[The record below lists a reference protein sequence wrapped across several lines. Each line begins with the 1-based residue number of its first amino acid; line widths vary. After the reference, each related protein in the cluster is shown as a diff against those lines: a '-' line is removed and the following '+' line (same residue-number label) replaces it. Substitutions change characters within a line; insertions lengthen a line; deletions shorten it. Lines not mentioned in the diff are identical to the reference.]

1 MPRGGRRAVHRGAG
15 RGRRL
20 QPPVDPR
27 PHDQR
32 PAGHAGT
39 GSPAGRPAP
48 HRVRQGEGDQ
58 GGRTPAG
65 RPAHGHARVR
75 GPGGGRV
82 SLSVLLAEDHP
93 VVREGLRAMLEAE
106 GDFQVVGQTGNS
118 SEVGGMVEELHPDVL
133 VLDLIMPGIGGL
145 NALRELARR
154 RLSTRVVV
162 LSMYANEAYVLEALQ
177 NGAGAYVLKQ
187 SEAAELV
194 RGIREVAKGR
204 RYLSPPLS
212 QRAVEAYAKR
222 AKGKTPDEE
231 ADLTAREREVLNL
244 VGQGFTSAQ
253 IAERLFI
260 SVRTVESHRSN
271 LTKKLGLHSQAEMV
285 RCALRRELA
294 PLNPSEA

>member
-1 MPRGGRRAVHRGAG
+1 
-15 RGRRL
+15 
-20 QPPVDPR
+20 
-27 PHDQR
+27 
-32 PAGHAGT
+32 
-39 GSPAGRPAP
+39 
-48 HRVRQGEGDQ
+48 
-58 GGRTPAG
+58 
-65 RPAHGHARVR
+65 
-75 GPGGGRV
+75 V

-118 SEVGGMVEELHPDVL
+118 SEVGGMVEELRPDVL

-154 RLSTRVVV
+154 RLNTRVVV

-222 AKGKTPDEE
+222 AKGTIATKE
-231 ADLTAREREVLNL
+231 AELTAREKEVLML

-253 IAERLFI
+253 IGERLFI

-285 RCALRRELA
+285 RTALRRELT
-294 PLNPSEA
+294 PLDPTP

>member
-1 MPRGGRRAVHRGAG
+1 
-15 RGRRL
+15 
-20 QPPVDPR
+20 
-27 PHDQR
+27 
-32 PAGHAGT
+32 
-39 GSPAGRPAP
+39 
-48 HRVRQGEGDQ
+48 
-58 GGRTPAG
+58 
-65 RPAHGHARVR
+65 
-75 GPGGGRV
+75 V

-118 SEVGGMVEELHPDVL
+118 SDVGGMVEELHPDVL

-154 RLSTRVVV
+154 RLPTRVVV

-222 AKGKTPDEE
+222 AKGTIATEE
-231 ADLTAREREVLNL
+231 ADLTAREKEVLTL

-253 IAERLFI
+253 IGERLFI

-285 RCALRRELA
+285 RTALRRELT
-294 PLNPSEA
+294 PLDPTP

>member
-1 MPRGGRRAVHRGAG
+1 
-15 RGRRL
+15 
-20 QPPVDPR
+20 
-27 PHDQR
+27 
-32 PAGHAGT
+32 
-39 GSPAGRPAP
+39 
-48 HRVRQGEGDQ
+48 
-58 GGRTPAG
+58 
-65 RPAHGHARVR
+65 
-75 GPGGGRV
+75 V
-82 SLSVLLAEDHP
+82 SLSVLLAEDYP

-133 VLDLIMPGIGGL
+133 VLDLIMGSIGCVNPLRKLTRRQL
-145 NALRELARR
+145 N
-154 RLSTRVVV
+154 TRVVV

-212 QRAVEAYAKR
+212 QRAVEAYARR
-222 AKGKTPDEE
+222 AKGTIATRE
-231 ADLTAREREVLNL
+231 ADLTAREKEVLML

-253 IAERLFI
+253 IGERLFI

-285 RCALRRELA
+285 RTALRRELT
-294 PLNPSEA
+294 PLDPTP

>member
-1 MPRGGRRAVHRGAG
+1 MR
-15 RGRRL
+15 
-20 QPPVDPR
+20 
-27 PHDQR
+27 
-32 PAGHAGT
+32 
-39 GSPAGRPAP
+39 
-48 HRVRQGEGDQ
+48 
-58 GGRTPAG
+58 
-65 RPAHGHARVR
+65 
-75 GPGGGRV
+75 
-82 SLSVLLAEDHP
+82 LSVLLAEDHA

-222 AKGKTPDEE
+222 AKGTIATKE
-231 ADLTAREREVLNL
+231 AELTAREKEVLML

-253 IAERLFI
+253 IGERLFI

-285 RCALRRELA
+285 RTALRRELT
-294 PLNPSEA
+294 PLDPTP

>member
-1 MPRGGRRAVHRGAG
+1 
-15 RGRRL
+15 
-20 QPPVDPR
+20 
-27 PHDQR
+27 
-32 PAGHAGT
+32 
-39 GSPAGRPAP
+39 
-48 HRVRQGEGDQ
+48 
-58 GGRTPAG
+58 
-65 RPAHGHARVR
+65 
-75 GPGGGRV
+75 V

-118 SEVGGMVEELHPDVL
+118 SEVGGLVEELHPDVL

-145 NALRELARR
+145 NALRELVRR

-222 AKGKTPDEE
+222 AKGTIATKE
-231 ADLTAREREVLNL
+231 AELTAREKEVLML

-253 IAERLFI
+253 IGERLFI

-285 RCALRRELA
+285 RTALRRELT
-294 PLNPSEA
+294 PLDPTP

>member
-1 MPRGGRRAVHRGAG
+1 MR
-15 RGRRL
+15 
-20 QPPVDPR
+20 
-27 PHDQR
+27 
-32 PAGHAGT
+32 
-39 GSPAGRPAP
+39 
-48 HRVRQGEGDQ
+48 
-58 GGRTPAG
+58 
-65 RPAHGHARVR
+65 
-75 GPGGGRV
+75 
-82 SLSVLLAEDHP
+82 LSVLLAEDHP

-154 RLSTRVVV
+154 RLPTRVVV

-177 NGAGAYVLKQ
+177 NGAGGYVLKQ

-212 QRAVEAYAKR
+212 HRAVEAYAKR
-222 AKGKTPDEE
+222 AKGTIATEE
-231 ADLTAREREVLNL
+231 AELTAREKEVLTL

-253 IAERLFI
+253 IGERLFI

-285 RCALRRELA
+285 RTALRRELT
-294 PLNPSEA
+294 PLDPTP

>member
-1 MPRGGRRAVHRGAG
+1 M
-15 RGRRL
+15 
-20 QPPVDPR
+20 
-27 PHDQR
+27 
-32 PAGHAGT
+32 
-39 GSPAGRPAP
+39 
-48 HRVRQGEGDQ
+48 
-58 GGRTPAG
+58 
-65 RPAHGHARVR
+65 
-75 GPGGGRV
+75 

-118 SEVGGMVEELHPDVL
+118 SEVGGLVEELHPDVL

-145 NALRELARR
+145 NALRELTRR
-154 RLSTRVVV
+154 RLNTRVVV

-212 QRAVEAYAKR
+212 QRAVEAYARR
-222 AKGKTPDEE
+222 AKGTIATRE
-231 ADLTAREREVLNL
+231 ADLTAREKEVLML

-253 IAERLFI
+253 IGERLFI

-285 RCALRRELA
+285 RTALRRELT
-294 PLNPSEA
+294 PLDPTP

>member
-1 MPRGGRRAVHRGAG
+1 
-15 RGRRL
+15 
-20 QPPVDPR
+20 
-27 PHDQR
+27 
-32 PAGHAGT
+32 
-39 GSPAGRPAP
+39 
-48 HRVRQGEGDQ
+48 
-58 GGRTPAG
+58 
-65 RPAHGHARVR
+65 
-75 GPGGGRV
+75 V

-222 AKGKTPDEE
+222 AKGTIATEE
-231 ADLTAREREVLNL
+231 AELTAREKEVLTL

-253 IAERLFI
+253 IGERLFI

-285 RCALRRELA
+285 RTALRRELT
-294 PLNPSEA
+294 PLDPTP

>member
-1 MPRGGRRAVHRGAG
+1 
-15 RGRRL
+15 
-20 QPPVDPR
+20 
-27 PHDQR
+27 
-32 PAGHAGT
+32 
-39 GSPAGRPAP
+39 
-48 HRVRQGEGDQ
+48 
-58 GGRTPAG
+58 
-65 RPAHGHARVR
+65 
-75 GPGGGRV
+75 
-82 SLSVLLAEDHP
+82 VLLAEDHP

-222 AKGKTPDEE
+222 AKGTIAARE
-231 ADLTAREREVLNL
+231 AELTAREKEVLML

-253 IAERLFI
+253 IGERLFI

-285 RCALRRELA
+285 RTALRRELT
-294 PLNPSEA
+294 PLDPTP

>member
-1 MPRGGRRAVHRGAG
+1 
-15 RGRRL
+15 
-20 QPPVDPR
+20 
-27 PHDQR
+27 
-32 PAGHAGT
+32 
-39 GSPAGRPAP
+39 
-48 HRVRQGEGDQ
+48 
-58 GGRTPAG
+58 
-65 RPAHGHARVR
+65 
-75 GPGGGRV
+75 V
-82 SLSVLLAEDHP
+82 SLSVLLAEDHA

-118 SEVGGMVEELHPDVL
+118 SDVGGMVEELHPDVL

-154 RLSTRVVV
+154 RLPTRVVV

-187 SEAAELV
+187 AEAAELV

-222 AKGKTPDEE
+222 AKGTIATEE
-231 ADLTAREREVLNL
+231 AELTAREKEVLTL

-253 IAERLFI
+253 IGERLFI

-285 RCALRRELA
+285 RTALRRELT
-294 PLNPSEA
+294 PLDPTP

>member
-1 MPRGGRRAVHRGAG
+1 M
-15 RGRRL
+15 
-20 QPPVDPR
+20 
-27 PHDQR
+27 
-32 PAGHAGT
+32 
-39 GSPAGRPAP
+39 
-48 HRVRQGEGDQ
+48 
-58 GGRTPAG
+58 
-65 RPAHGHARVR
+65 
-75 GPGGGRV
+75 
-82 SLSVLLAEDHP
+82 SLSVLLAEDHA

-118 SEVGGMVEELHPDVL
+118 SDVRGMVEELHPDVL

-154 RLSTRVVV
+154 RLDIHVVV

-177 NGAGAYVLKQ
+177 NGAGAYILKQ
-187 SEAAELV
+187 AEASELV

-222 AKGKTPDEE
+222 AKGTVPAEE
-231 ADLTAREREVLNL
+231 AELTAREKEVLML
-244 VGQGFTSAQ
+244 VGQGLTSAQ
-253 IAERLFI
+253 IGERLFI

-285 RCALRRELA
+285 RTALRRELA
-294 PLNPSEA
+294 PLDPAP

>member
-1 MPRGGRRAVHRGAG
+1 
-15 RGRRL
+15 
-20 QPPVDPR
+20 
-27 PHDQR
+27 
-32 PAGHAGT
+32 
-39 GSPAGRPAP
+39 
-48 HRVRQGEGDQ
+48 
-58 GGRTPAG
+58 
-65 RPAHGHARVR
+65 
-75 GPGGGRV
+75 V

-154 RLSTRVVV
+154 RLPTRVVV

-222 AKGKTPDEE
+222 AKGTIATEE
-231 ADLTAREREVLNL
+231 AELTAREKEVLTL

-253 IAERLFI
+253 IGERLFI

-285 RCALRRELA
+285 RTALRRELT
-294 PLNPSEA
+294 PLDPTP

>member
-1 MPRGGRRAVHRGAG
+1 
-15 RGRRL
+15 
-20 QPPVDPR
+20 
-27 PHDQR
+27 
-32 PAGHAGT
+32 
-39 GSPAGRPAP
+39 
-48 HRVRQGEGDQ
+48 
-58 GGRTPAG
+58 
-65 RPAHGHARVR
+65 
-75 GPGGGRV
+75 V

-145 NALRELARR
+145 NALRELVRR

-222 AKGKTPDEE
+222 AKGTIATKE
-231 ADLTAREREVLNL
+231 AELTAREKEVLML

-253 IAERLFI
+253 IGERLFI

-285 RCALRRELA
+285 RTALRRELT
-294 PLNPSEA
+294 PLDPTP

>member
-1 MPRGGRRAVHRGAG
+1 M
-15 RGRRL
+15 
-20 QPPVDPR
+20 
-27 PHDQR
+27 
-32 PAGHAGT
+32 
-39 GSPAGRPAP
+39 
-48 HRVRQGEGDQ
+48 
-58 GGRTPAG
+58 
-65 RPAHGHARVR
+65 
-75 GPGGGRV
+75 

-118 SEVGGMVEELHPDVL
+118 SEVGGLVEELHPDVL

-145 NALRELARR
+145 NALRELVRR

-222 AKGKTPDEE
+222 AKGTIATKE
-231 ADLTAREREVLNL
+231 AELTAREKEVLML

-253 IAERLFI
+253 IGERLFI

-285 RCALRRELA
+285 RTALRRELT
-294 PLNPSEA
+294 PLDPTP

>member
-1 MPRGGRRAVHRGAG
+1 M
-15 RGRRL
+15 
-20 QPPVDPR
+20 
-27 PHDQR
+27 
-32 PAGHAGT
+32 
-39 GSPAGRPAP
+39 
-48 HRVRQGEGDQ
+48 
-58 GGRTPAG
+58 
-65 RPAHGHARVR
+65 
-75 GPGGGRV
+75 

-118 SEVGGMVEELHPDVL
+118 SEVGGLVEELHPDVL

-154 RLSTRVVV
+154 RLNTRVVV

-212 QRAVEAYAKR
+212 QRAVEAYARR
-222 AKGKTPDEE
+222 AKGTIATKE
-231 ADLTAREREVLNL
+231 ADLTAREKEVLML

-253 IAERLFI
+253 IGERLFI

-285 RCALRRELA
+285 RTALRRELT
-294 PLNPSEA
+294 PLDPTP

>member
-1 MPRGGRRAVHRGAG
+1 M
-15 RGRRL
+15 
-20 QPPVDPR
+20 
-27 PHDQR
+27 
-32 PAGHAGT
+32 
-39 GSPAGRPAP
+39 
-48 HRVRQGEGDQ
+48 
-58 GGRTPAG
+58 
-65 RPAHGHARVR
+65 
-75 GPGGGRV
+75 

-118 SEVGGMVEELHPDVL
+118 SEVGGMVEQLHPDVL

-154 RLSTRVVV
+154 RLPTRVVV

-222 AKGKTPDEE
+222 AKGTIATEE
-231 ADLTAREREVLNL
+231 AELTAREKEVLTL

-253 IAERLFI
+253 IGERLFI

-285 RCALRRELA
+285 RTALRRELT
-294 PLNPSEA
+294 PLDPTP

>member
-1 MPRGGRRAVHRGAG
+1 
-15 RGRRL
+15 
-20 QPPVDPR
+20 
-27 PHDQR
+27 
-32 PAGHAGT
+32 
-39 GSPAGRPAP
+39 
-48 HRVRQGEGDQ
+48 
-58 GGRTPAG
+58 
-65 RPAHGHARVR
+65 
-75 GPGGGRV
+75 V

-118 SEVGGMVEELHPDVL
+118 SEVGGMVAELHPDVL

-222 AKGKTPDEE
+222 AKGTIATKE
-231 ADLTAREREVLNL
+231 AELTAREKEVLML

-253 IAERLFI
+253 IGERLFI

-285 RCALRRELA
+285 RTALRRELT
-294 PLNPSEA
+294 PLDPTP

>member
-1 MPRGGRRAVHRGAG
+1 
-15 RGRRL
+15 
-20 QPPVDPR
+20 
-27 PHDQR
+27 
-32 PAGHAGT
+32 
-39 GSPAGRPAP
+39 
-48 HRVRQGEGDQ
+48 
-58 GGRTPAG
+58 
-65 RPAHGHARVR
+65 
-75 GPGGGRV
+75 
-82 SLSVLLAEDHP
+82 

-118 SEVGGMVEELHPDVL
+118 SDVGGMVEELHPDVL

-154 RLSTRVVV
+154 RLPTRVVV

-222 AKGKTPDEE
+222 AKGTIATEE
-231 ADLTAREREVLNL
+231 AELTAREKEVLTL

-253 IAERLFI
+253 IGERLFI

-285 RCALRRELA
+285 RTALRRELT
-294 PLNPSEA
+294 PLDPTP

>member
-1 MPRGGRRAVHRGAG
+1 
-15 RGRRL
+15 
-20 QPPVDPR
+20 
-27 PHDQR
+27 
-32 PAGHAGT
+32 
-39 GSPAGRPAP
+39 
-48 HRVRQGEGDQ
+48 
-58 GGRTPAG
+58 
-65 RPAHGHARVR
+65 
-75 GPGGGRV
+75 V

-222 AKGKTPDEE
+222 AKGTIAARE
-231 ADLTAREREVLNL
+231 AELTAREKEVLML

-253 IAERLFI
+253 IGERLFI

-285 RCALRRELA
+285 RTALRRELT
-294 PLNPSEA
+294 PLDPTP

>member
-1 MPRGGRRAVHRGAG
+1 M
-15 RGRRL
+15 
-20 QPPVDPR
+20 
-27 PHDQR
+27 
-32 PAGHAGT
+32 
-39 GSPAGRPAP
+39 
-48 HRVRQGEGDQ
+48 
-58 GGRTPAG
+58 
-65 RPAHGHARVR
+65 
-75 GPGGGRV
+75 

-154 RLSTRVVV
+154 RLNTRVVV

-212 QRAVEAYAKR
+212 QRAVEAYARR
-222 AKGKTPDEE
+222 AKGTIATRE
-231 ADLTAREREVLNL
+231 ADLTAREKEVLML

-253 IAERLFI
+253 IGERLFI

-285 RCALRRELA
+285 RTALRRELT
-294 PLNPSEA
+294 PLDPTP

>member
-1 MPRGGRRAVHRGAG
+1 M
-15 RGRRL
+15 
-20 QPPVDPR
+20 
-27 PHDQR
+27 
-32 PAGHAGT
+32 
-39 GSPAGRPAP
+39 
-48 HRVRQGEGDQ
+48 
-58 GGRTPAG
+58 
-65 RPAHGHARVR
+65 
-75 GPGGGRV
+75 

-118 SEVGGMVEELHPDVL
+118 SDVGGMVEELHPDVL

-154 RLSTRVVV
+154 RLPTRVVV

-222 AKGKTPDEE
+222 AKGTIATEE
-231 ADLTAREREVLNL
+231 AELTAREKEVLML

-253 IAERLFI
+253 IGERLFI

-285 RCALRRELA
+285 RTALRRELT
-294 PLNPSEA
+294 PLDPTP

>member
-1 MPRGGRRAVHRGAG
+1 
-15 RGRRL
+15 
-20 QPPVDPR
+20 
-27 PHDQR
+27 
-32 PAGHAGT
+32 
-39 GSPAGRPAP
+39 
-48 HRVRQGEGDQ
+48 
-58 GGRTPAG
+58 
-65 RPAHGHARVR
+65 
-75 GPGGGRV
+75 V

-145 NALRELARR
+145 NALRELTRR

-222 AKGKTPDEE
+222 AKGTIATRE
-231 ADLTAREREVLNL
+231 AELTAREKEVLML

-253 IAERLFI
+253 IGERLFI

-285 RCALRRELA
+285 RTALRRELT
-294 PLNPSEA
+294 PLDPTP

>member
-1 MPRGGRRAVHRGAG
+1 
-15 RGRRL
+15 
-20 QPPVDPR
+20 
-27 PHDQR
+27 
-32 PAGHAGT
+32 
-39 GSPAGRPAP
+39 
-48 HRVRQGEGDQ
+48 
-58 GGRTPAG
+58 
-65 RPAHGHARVR
+65 
-75 GPGGGRV
+75 V

-118 SEVGGMVEELHPDVL
+118 SEVGGMVEQLHPDVL

-154 RLSTRVVV
+154 RLPTRVVV

-222 AKGKTPDEE
+222 AKGTIATEE
-231 ADLTAREREVLNL
+231 AELTAREKEVLTL

-253 IAERLFI
+253 IGERLFI

-285 RCALRRELA
+285 RTALRRELT
-294 PLNPSEA
+294 PLDPTP

>member
-1 MPRGGRRAVHRGAG
+1 M
-15 RGRRL
+15 
-20 QPPVDPR
+20 
-27 PHDQR
+27 
-32 PAGHAGT
+32 
-39 GSPAGRPAP
+39 
-48 HRVRQGEGDQ
+48 
-58 GGRTPAG
+58 
-65 RPAHGHARVR
+65 
-75 GPGGGRV
+75 

-118 SEVGGMVEELHPDVL
+118 SEVGGMVAELHPDVL

-177 NGAGAYVLKQ
+177 SGAGAYVLKQ

-194 RGIREVAKGR
+194 RGIREVSKGR

-222 AKGKTPDEE
+222 AKGTIATKE
-231 ADLTAREREVLNL
+231 AELTAREKEVLML

-253 IAERLFI
+253 IGERLFI

-285 RCALRRELA
+285 RTALRRELT
-294 PLNPSEA
+294 PLDPTP

>member
-1 MPRGGRRAVHRGAG
+1 
-15 RGRRL
+15 
-20 QPPVDPR
+20 
-27 PHDQR
+27 
-32 PAGHAGT
+32 
-39 GSPAGRPAP
+39 
-48 HRVRQGEGDQ
+48 
-58 GGRTPAG
+58 
-65 RPAHGHARVR
+65 
-75 GPGGGRV
+75 V

-145 NALRELARR
+145 NALRELVRR
-154 RLSTRVVV
+154 RLNTRVVV

-194 RGIREVAKGR
+194 RGIREVSKGR

-222 AKGKTPDEE
+222 AKGTIATKE
-231 ADLTAREREVLNL
+231 AELTAREKEVLTL

-253 IAERLFI
+253 IGERLFI

-285 RCALRRELA
+285 RTALRRELT
-294 PLNPSEA
+294 PLDPTP

>member
-1 MPRGGRRAVHRGAG
+1 M
-15 RGRRL
+15 
-20 QPPVDPR
+20 
-27 PHDQR
+27 
-32 PAGHAGT
+32 
-39 GSPAGRPAP
+39 
-48 HRVRQGEGDQ
+48 
-58 GGRTPAG
+58 
-65 RPAHGHARVR
+65 
-75 GPGGGRV
+75 

-118 SEVGGMVEELHPDVL
+118 SEVGGMVAELRPDVL

-145 NALRELARR
+145 NALRELTRR
-154 RLSTRVVV
+154 RLNTRVVV

-222 AKGKTPDEE
+222 AKGTIAARE
-231 ADLTAREREVLNL
+231 AELTAREKEVLRL

-253 IAERLFI
+253 IGERLFI

-285 RCALRRELA
+285 RTALRQELT
-294 PLNPSEA
+294 PLDPTP

>member
-1 MPRGGRRAVHRGAG
+1 M
-15 RGRRL
+15 
-20 QPPVDPR
+20 
-27 PHDQR
+27 
-32 PAGHAGT
+32 
-39 GSPAGRPAP
+39 
-48 HRVRQGEGDQ
+48 
-58 GGRTPAG
+58 
-65 RPAHGHARVR
+65 
-75 GPGGGRV
+75 

-177 NGAGAYVLKQ
+177 SGAGAYVLKQ

-212 QRAVEAYAKR
+212 QRAVEAYARR
-222 AKGKTPDEE
+222 AKGTIATKE
-231 ADLTAREREVLNL
+231 AELTAREKEVLML

-253 IAERLFI
+253 IGERLFI

-285 RCALRRELA
+285 RTALRRELT
-294 PLNPSEA
+294 PLDPTP

>member
-1 MPRGGRRAVHRGAG
+1 M
-15 RGRRL
+15 
-20 QPPVDPR
+20 
-27 PHDQR
+27 
-32 PAGHAGT
+32 
-39 GSPAGRPAP
+39 
-48 HRVRQGEGDQ
+48 
-58 GGRTPAG
+58 
-65 RPAHGHARVR
+65 
-75 GPGGGRV
+75 

-118 SEVGGMVEELHPDVL
+118 SEVGGMVAELHPDVL

-222 AKGKTPDEE
+222 AKGTIATRE
-231 ADLTAREREVLNL
+231 AELTAREKEVLML

-253 IAERLFI
+253 IGERLFI

-285 RCALRRELA
+285 RTALRRELT
-294 PLNPSEA
+294 PLDPTP

>member
-1 MPRGGRRAVHRGAG
+1 
-15 RGRRL
+15 
-20 QPPVDPR
+20 
-27 PHDQR
+27 
-32 PAGHAGT
+32 
-39 GSPAGRPAP
+39 
-48 HRVRQGEGDQ
+48 
-58 GGRTPAG
+58 
-65 RPAHGHARVR
+65 
-75 GPGGGRV
+75 V

-212 QRAVEAYAKR
+212 QRAVEAYARR
-222 AKGKTPDEE
+222 AKGTIATKE
-231 ADLTAREREVLNL
+231 AELTAREKEVLML

-253 IAERLFI
+253 IGERLFI

-285 RCALRRELA
+285 RTALRRELT
-294 PLNPSEA
+294 PLDPTP

>member
-1 MPRGGRRAVHRGAG
+1 
-15 RGRRL
+15 
-20 QPPVDPR
+20 
-27 PHDQR
+27 
-32 PAGHAGT
+32 
-39 GSPAGRPAP
+39 
-48 HRVRQGEGDQ
+48 
-58 GGRTPAG
+58 
-65 RPAHGHARVR
+65 
-75 GPGGGRV
+75 V

-145 NALRELARR
+145 NALRELGRR
-154 RLSTRVVV
+154 RLNTRVVV

-222 AKGKTPDEE
+222 AKGTVAARE
-231 ADLTAREREVLNL
+231 AELTAREKEVLML

-253 IAERLFI
+253 IGERLFI

-285 RCALRRELA
+285 RTALRRELT
-294 PLNPSEA
+294 PLDPTP

>member
-1 MPRGGRRAVHRGAG
+1 
-15 RGRRL
+15 
-20 QPPVDPR
+20 
-27 PHDQR
+27 
-32 PAGHAGT
+32 
-39 GSPAGRPAP
+39 
-48 HRVRQGEGDQ
+48 
-58 GGRTPAG
+58 
-65 RPAHGHARVR
+65 
-75 GPGGGRV
+75 V
-82 SLSVLLAEDHP
+82 SLSVLLAEGHP

-222 AKGKTPDEE
+222 AKGTIATEE
-231 ADLTAREREVLNL
+231 AELTAREKEVLTL

-253 IAERLFI
+253 IGERLFI

-285 RCALRRELA
+285 RTALRRELT
-294 PLNPSEA
+294 PLDPTP

>member
-1 MPRGGRRAVHRGAG
+1 
-15 RGRRL
+15 
-20 QPPVDPR
+20 
-27 PHDQR
+27 
-32 PAGHAGT
+32 
-39 GSPAGRPAP
+39 
-48 HRVRQGEGDQ
+48 
-58 GGRTPAG
+58 
-65 RPAHGHARVR
+65 
-75 GPGGGRV
+75 V

-154 RLSTRVVV
+154 RLPTRVVV

-222 AKGKTPDEE
+222 AKGTIATEE
-231 ADLTAREREVLNL
+231 AELTAREKEVLTL

-253 IAERLFI
+253 IGERLFI

-285 RCALRRELA
+285 RTALRRELT
-294 PLNPSEA
+294 PLDPTPKGPGPGAG